1 MLRPVGCYIHAVEFF
16 DETAFPKE
24 GAHNSQTAGW
34 DNAFICKLNNNVLIG
49 VKCDSVVV
57 IHDKRLQSIGFVT
70 SILPYIFFTWWVNN
84 DIEQQNIA
92 KAWNIGFKKSV
103 KKSTS
108 RIQVL
113 INPQ

>member
-1 MLRPVGCYIHAVEFF
+1 MKF
-16 DETAFPKE
+16 AFPKE
-24 GAHNSQTAGW
+24 GTHNSQTAGW

-49 VKCDSVVV
+49 VKCDSMVV

-92 KAWNIGFKKSV
+92 K
-103 KKSTS
+103 T
-108 RIQVL
+108 
-113 INPQ
+113 